1 MKKLFLFLA
10 VAVFA
15 GCSSSDDAAKVELY
29 LTSDGV
35 QRPFFAETSQDLN
48 ADGVEAVLVY
58 ADRTGEQL
66 NFDVPLGETGDN
78 VVAHVV
84 FVPDTSEGTVYQS
97 NDVFYSNVS
106 VNSDTRIKGVFSGN
120 LSDGTTE
127 KYIEC
132 TFDIK
137 KNTSN

>member
-1 MKKLFLFLA
+1 MKKIVLFLA

-29 LTSDGV
+29 LTSDGA
-35 QRPFFAETSQDLN
+35 QRPFFAETTQDVN
-48 ADGVEAVLVY
+48 ADGENAILVY

-66 NFDVPLGETGDN
+66 NFDVVVGATGDN
-78 VVAHVV
+78 VVEHVEFIPNV
-84 FVPDTSEGTVYQS
+84 SEGTVYQI

-106 VNSDTRIKGVFSGN
+106 VNSDTRLKGVFSGN
-120 LSDGTTE
+120 LSDGTVE

-132 TFDIK
+132 TFDVK
-137 KNTSN
+137 KNASN